1 MDFIDLMG
9 YIGYICAMDKL
20 HGIHAIYFPNIAW
33 IPWPPWIGSYKER
46 EGFQRLSAQI
56 NTHRIHGAGIYANI
70 WGILMVNVTIYGI
83 HGSYGTTNRPQKKN
97 C

>member
-1 MDFIDLMG
+1 MCHGQVTWYTCDLFPQHCMDSM
-9 YIGYICAMDKL
+9 A
-20 HGIHAIYFPNIAW
+20 
-33 IPWPPWIGSYKER
+33 PWIGSYKER

-83 HGSYGTTNRPQKKN
+83 HGSYGTTNRPQKKTVDLRQQLPQ
-97 C
+97 